1 MATVEG
7 TFTAVGASDSFAPA
21 TALRRGRF
29 NVSLFGT
36 FTADVALE
44 RSFNGGTDWI
54 PVASVD
60 MTAVTLDSPIS
71 LACEETEA
79 SVIWRL
85 SCTGYT
91 SGTVSYRMSR

>member
-1 MATVEG
+1 LATVEG
-7 TFTAVGASDSFAPA
+7 TFTAIGASDNFTPA
-21 TALRRGRF
+21 SQLRRGRF

-36 FTADVALE
+36 FEADVVLE

-60 MTAVTLDSPIS
+60 LSPVTLDTPIS

-79 SVIWRL
+79 SVVWRL
-85 SCTGYT
+85 RCTDYT
-91 SGTVSYRMSR
+91 SGTINYRMSR